1 MSATLESVKQYL
13 PKYRIS
19 RMGLCGAP
27 MPTMRRS
34 DGSTIDGAT
43 FRCSDRFCA
52 HCDRCRSQRVYAC
65 IMRATSGVLGG
76 PRVGVMVT
84 LTHQKLPG
92 LSKDDLVASRE
103 LQQEIQRE
111 CHRRLRRHDYAVR
124 ESARQSAAGAS
135 HKSSEWLAIARATLP
150 RFDPTNCYSADART
164 LLTNRWSGLN
174 PASTNGTTTYIWAR
188 EVTPGGGTRYAG
200 WHVHSHYL
208 VPCESDAHRLISAHL
223 AACRALGVRA
233 DVAQQRIS
241 RPSRASWRGDGDAD
255 MRDAVGYITQYITKC
270 DIPDGDE
277 ELLRA
282 FIYGIRGMRQ
292 YDAAGAWRPIG
303 VGKKRDEYAPRVVSV
318 VERVRCV
325 TLDGE
330 IVERALTRD
339 IGDFMAQKTPW
350 WGGFASGT
358 LDQYRTNF
366 ADYLIPVGLVEIAEK
381 FGTGWKLPSEIPEK
395 MPFLGDFD
403 DLPDS
408 FLTPWRKIV

>member
-1 MSATLESVKQYL
+1 MSDSLGIVKNIL
-13 PKYRIS
+13 PSYRKS
-19 RMGLCGAP
+19 RLDFCGAA
-27 MPTMRRS
+27 MPTMLRS
-34 DGSTIDGAT
+34 DDSRIDGAT
-43 FRCSDRFCA
+43 FRCGDRFCE

-92 LSKDDLVASRE
+92 LTSDALVASRE
-103 LQQEIQRE
+103 LQARIQAE
-111 CHRRLRRHDYAVR
+111 AHRRLRRHDYAIR
-124 ESARQSAAGAS
+124 QSARQSAARAH
-135 HKSSEWLAIARATLP
+135 HKSEEWLAIARATLP
-150 RFDPTNCYSADART
+150 RFDPATCYESDPT
-164 LLTNRWSGLN
+164 PLLTNRYSGLN
-174 PASTNGTTTYIWAR
+174 PASTDGATTYIWAR
-188 EVTPGGGTRYAG
+188 EVTPGGNARYAG
-200 WHVHSHYL
+200 WHVHAHYL
-208 VPCESDAHRLISAHL
+208 VPDESDAHRLIAAHL

-255 MRDAVGYITQYITKC
+255 ARDAVGYITQYITKC
-270 DIPDGDE
+270 EIPDGEE

-303 VGKKRDEYAPRVVSV
+303 VGKKRDESAPKVVSV

-330 IVERALTRD
+330 IVERALTRA

-350 WGGFASGT
+350 WQSLSVET
-358 LDQYRTNF
+358 LDKYRTNF
-366 ADYLIPVGLVEIAEK
+366 TDYLIPVGLVEMAEK
-381 FGTGWKLPSEIPEK
+381 FEVGWKLPSEISEK
-395 MPFLGDFD
+395 LPFLGDFN

-408 FLTPWRKIV
+408 FLTPWREIV